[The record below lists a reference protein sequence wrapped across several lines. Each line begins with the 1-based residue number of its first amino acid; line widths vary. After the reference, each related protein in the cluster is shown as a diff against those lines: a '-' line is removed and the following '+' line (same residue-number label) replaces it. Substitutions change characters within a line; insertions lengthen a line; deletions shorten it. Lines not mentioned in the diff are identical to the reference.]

1 MIREIARIR
10 KQAGENKFDY
20 VLIESTGIA
29 EPSAVA
35 ASFVFDPSTQQL
47 ATSEEEMLWT
57 QARLDTCVT
66 VIDAHMFLSQMSTLE
81 QFSDRFK
88 DGLDTSTP
96 EGIKEGEKSIANLL
110 VDQVE
115 FANVILLNKTDLVTD
130 QEQLQKTKDVLTSLN
145 PTAKI
150 ITSEYSKV
158 DLKNILN
165 TGVFDIIKARKSPG
179 WIQELRKI
187 QENPDDPHMHSEAD
201 EYNVTS
207 FVYRARLP
215 FHPQRIAIWIDNFLH
230 FANEWGV
237 LPQEQRHS
245 LEKDHKY
252 QWMLK
257 RYGNIL
263 RAKGFCWLAEHDS
276 FIIGFAQSG
285 RIGSLSPIMPWYALI
300 PKEQWGVEE
309 GSNDHAV
316 ITSKFAEPHG
326 DRRQELVFIGTD
338 LNTTNIQNDLDK
350 CIMTKK
356 ELKRYKFYSDASSLS
371 KEEEEGAAAAEEE
384 EHKH

>member
-10 KQAGENKFDY
+10 SSTGDDEFDY
-20 VLIESTGIA
+20 ILIESTGIA

-47 ATSEEEMLWT
+47 AKSEEEMLWT

-66 VIDAHMFLSQMSTLE
+66 VIDAHMFLSQMATLE
-81 QFSDRFK
+81 QFSDKFE
-88 DGLDTSTP
+88 DGLDKSTP

-115 FANVILLNKTDLVTD
+115 FANVILLNKTDLVD
-130 QEQLQKTKDVLTSLN
+130 SEEQLQKTRDVITSLN
-145 PTAKI
+145 PAAKI
-150 ITSEYSKV
+150 ICSEYSKI
-158 DLKNILN
+158 DLKEILN
-165 TGVFDIIKARKSPG
+165 TGVFDMMEARKSPG

-187 QENPDDPHMHSEAD
+187 RDNGGNPHGEGEAD
-201 EYNVTS
+201 EYGVNS

-215 FHPQRIAIWIDNFLH
+215 FHPQRIAIWVDNFLH
-230 FANEWGV
+230 FTSEWAS
-237 LPQEQRHS
+237 LPEDQRHAV
-245 LEKDHKY
+245 EKDHKY

-276 FIIGFAQSG
+276 YIIGFAQSG

-300 PKEQWGVEE
+300 PKEQWGVKE
-309 GSNDHAV
+309 GSKDYDV
-316 ITSKFAEPHG
+316 IMSKFVEPHG

-338 LNTTNIQNDLDK
+338 LKTENITNDLNK

-356 ELKRYKFYSDASSLS
+356 ELKKYKFYSDAYAHV
-371 KEEEEGAAAAEEE
+371 KEEVTIEEIDED
-384 EHKH
+384 KK